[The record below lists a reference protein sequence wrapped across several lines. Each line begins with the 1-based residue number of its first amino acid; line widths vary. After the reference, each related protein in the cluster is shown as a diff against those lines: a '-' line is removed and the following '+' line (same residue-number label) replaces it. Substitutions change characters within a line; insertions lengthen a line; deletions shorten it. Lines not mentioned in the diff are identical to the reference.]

1 MDRAFCRCL
10 QASHGF
16 AVIPFMNEAVLVGHG
31 DAVKTGCEVSRLNDF
46 PNSED
51 AVVK

>member
-1 MDRAFCRCL
+1 MDRAFCSCL
-10 QASHGF
+10 QASQDF
-16 AVIPFMNEAVLVGHG
+16 AVIPFMYETVLVGHSN
-31 DAVKTGCEVSRLNDF
+31 AVKTGCELGRLNDF